1 MLMRNRKFLAINLI
15 ISEEQYIYVYRP
27 VGIYPLPSFVILRLT
42 CPAKLPLYILAY
54 FQDHQPFRLGII
66 SLPQPQLIADRCIKE
81 LIFRLKSPWLRLQK
95 RRNCRIWRSELHI
108 KQRYRILDIL
118 RPITLI

>member
-15 ISEEQYIYVYRP
+15 ISEQQYIYIYRS
-27 VGIYPLPSFVILRLT
+27 VGIYPLPYFVILRLT
-42 CPAKLPLYILAY
+42 CPAKPPLYILAY
-54 FQDHQPFRLGII
+54 FQDHQSFRLRII
-66 SLPQPQLIADRCIKE
+66 SFPQPQLIADRRIKE
-81 LIFRLKSPWLRLQK
+81 LLFRLEPPWFRLQK

-118 RPITLI
+118 RPVALI